1 MGKTIIR
8 FALFALIFAVLFT
21 GATFLLIPKNNTEE
35 AGIHDDWAKGFLA
48 EPENTLDVLVL
59 GDSELYSCLVPLE
72 IWGRQGIAAYTCGT
86 SDQKLYQTESYLRRF
101 FETQQP
107 RLVLLETNI
116 LYRDYSTT
124 DRIPHFFEEHFPL
137 LRYHDRWKQLTLSDL
152 NPSVSFIHRQR
163 DKGYIFLEEIQPAD
177 DSGYMQPSDDLD
189 PIPAKSIRH
198 VRNILEFCRQQGSR
212 LVLFS
217 SPSTANWDMTRHNA
231 VEALAREL
239 DLEYIDTNLM
249 TREIPI
255 DWQKDTRDG
264 GDHLN
269 HSGAL
274 KVSRWLALWLEQTG
288 LFEDKRDQET
298 YASWNRDLEE
308 FRSITRSYAD

>member
-1 MGKTIIR
+1 MGKTFLR
-8 FALFALIFAVLFT
+8 TVLFWLIFAVLFT
-21 GATFLLIPKNNTEE
+21 GATFLLIPKNNTAE

-48 EPENTLDVLVL
+48 EPENTIDVLVL

-72 IWGRQGIAAYTCGT
+72 IWADQGIAAYSCGT
-86 SDQKLYQTESYLRRF
+86 SDQKLYQSESYLHRF

-107 RLVLLETNI
+107 KLVLLETNI

-124 DRIPHFFEEHFPL
+124 DRIPHFFEERFPL

-152 NPSVSFIHRQR
+152 NPSVSFVHIQR

-177 DSGYMQPSDDLD
+177 DSGYMLPSEDLD
-189 PIPAKSIRH
+189 PIPSKSIRH
-198 VRNILEFCRQQGSR
+198 VRSILEFCRQQGAQ

-217 SPSTANWDMTRHNA
+217 SPSTANWDMLRHNA
-231 VEALAREL
+231 VAAFADEL
-239 DLEYIDTNLM
+239 GVEYIDTNLM

-255 DWQKDTRDG
+255 DWQTDTRDG

-269 HSGAL
+269 HTGAV
-274 KVSRWLALWLEQTG
+274 KVSRWLGQWLAQTG
-288 LFEDKRDQET
+288 LFEDKRQQEA
-298 YASWNRDLEE
+298 YAAWNRDLED
-308 FRSITRSYAD
+308 FRNYAAPGE